1 MYQMTIRYFEKIDI
15 ENKQPF
21 SFFIKKKAYGCFLIR
36 FAQAKMTLFIFC
48 NRWVSTGKRKF
59 SASKALFSCNTLRK
73 NKVTI
78 FLS

>member
-1 MYQMTIRYFEKIDI
+1 MTTSYFEKIDI

-21 SFFIKKKAYGCFLIR
+21 SFFIKKKTYGCFLIR
-36 FAQAKMTLFIFC
+36 FAQTKMTLFIFF
-48 NRWVSTGKRKF
+48 NNWVSKGKRKF
-59 SASKALFSCNTLRK
+59 SASKALFSCNVLRK